1 MKRKQLSTRHDNRCC
16 DRMTQEL
23 ALSKLEPQELLQ
35 RKNQSRCDSRVT
47 ELTKTREPLPVI
59 VPLEFLEEGR
69 FEPSIKRFRGRLEK
83 WKCLSQADR
92 VGVEDKISLCFVG
105 CQEHI
110 ALARTQPCRNDI
122 GGVVVA
128 SPQQC
133 CCDTAAAAAIL
144 QQLGGCLGRRN
155 RCRNQSDEVG
165 EE

>member
-1 MKRKQLSTRHDNRCC
+1 M
-16 DRMTQEL
+16 
-23 ALSKLEPQELLQ
+23 
-35 RKNQSRCDSRVT
+35 T

-110 ALARTQPCRNDI
+110 ALARTQRLTWS
-122 GGVVVA
+122 A
-128 SPQQC
+128 Y
-133 CCDTAAAAAIL
+133 L
-144 QQLGGCLGRRN
+144 QQVTSPEKVFFDPIFVPENSGFYLGGLLAVLN
-155 RCRNQSDEVG
+155 K
-165 EE
+165 